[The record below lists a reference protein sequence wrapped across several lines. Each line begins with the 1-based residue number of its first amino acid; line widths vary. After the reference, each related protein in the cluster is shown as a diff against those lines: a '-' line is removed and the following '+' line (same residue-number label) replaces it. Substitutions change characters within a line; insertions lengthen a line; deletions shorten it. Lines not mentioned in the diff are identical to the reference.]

1 MCIIL
6 RLFLEK
12 WLKIVRIVVAFVY
25 PIFENPFV
33 IIALRKCFD
42 CLLQESDGSAAQ
54 NENNAKDKQQSVFSA
69 SAHT

>member
-1 MCIIL
+1 MKRYDGVCTIL
-6 RLFLEK
+6 LQYPEK

-42 CLLQESDGSAAQ
+42 CLLQESDGSA
-54 NENNAKDKQQSVFSA
+54 V
-69 SAHT
+69 